1 MTSHRLLPRVYTNE
15 SARTGASAT
24 RRRIVFV
31 LALATVSVAGCG
43 KSSDSEGKPS
53 AATTGTADSSAA
65 APHEERVQ
73 LDSAAALIAGIR
85 VENADSTLTNGLPLT
100 GAITYDQNRVTHI
113 GARTLGRVI
122 ALPAD
127 LGARVSRG
135 QVLAELESP
144 EVGQI
149 RADEKQ
155 ATALL
160 RIARENYDR
169 EQRLATQGISSRKEL
184 LDAEAEVRRNEAA
197 LRSSEDR
204 LAVLGAEHG
213 TGGHFDVT
221 APFGGVVVARRASL
235 GQTTTPNDSL
245 FTIADLSRVWIELDV
260 FERDLSRVRA
270 GQRATV
276 TVGTYP
282 NRVFTGRVI
291 YLADVVDPQRRT
303 ARARIE
309 LPNEDRALKPGMFA
323 SGTLQVGGNGTALA
337 VVPQSAVQKLKEG
350 TVVFVPGAKAG
361 EFRAVRVDVGDT
373 IDGGRVVILKGLAPG
388 ARVVTTGAFALRS
401 ELVKDEIGEEG

>member
-24 RRRIVFV
+24 RRRVVFV

-43 KSSDSEGKPS
+43 KSSDSEEKPS
-53 AATTGTADSSAA
+53 AATTSTADRSAA
-65 APHEERVQ
+65 VPHEERVQ
-73 LDSAAALIAGIR
+73 LDSAAAAIAGIR

-122 ALPAD
+122 ALPVD

-221 APFGGVVVARRASL
+221 APFGGVVVARTARL
-235 GQTTTPNDSL
+235 GQTTTPIAASPSSSGSNWARNAGSTPSPVLYPGQSALRNDSP
-245 FTIADLSRVWIELDV
+245 TRRPTMSPGCPEN
-260 FERDLSRVRA
+260 A
-270 GQRATV
+270 GDAC
-276 TVGTYP
+276 
-282 NRVFTGRVI
+282 GRW
-291 YLADVVDPQRRT
+291 VV
-303 ARARIE
+303 
-309 LPNEDRALKPGMFA
+309 A
-323 SGTLQVGGNGTALA
+323 ST
-337 VVPQSAVQKLKEG
+337 
-350 TVVFVPGAKAG
+350 
-361 EFRAVRVDVGDT
+361 
-373 IDGGRVVILKGLAPG
+373 
-388 ARVVTTGAFALRS
+388 
-401 ELVKDEIGEEG
+401 